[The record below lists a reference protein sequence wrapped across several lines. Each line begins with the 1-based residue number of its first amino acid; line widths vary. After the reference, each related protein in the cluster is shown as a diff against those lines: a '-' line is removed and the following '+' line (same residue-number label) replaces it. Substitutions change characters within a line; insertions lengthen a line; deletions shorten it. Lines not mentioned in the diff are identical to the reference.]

1 MIVGKVIA
9 QETEDNSTRLEPQ
22 ITINIAGVD
31 RVFQPE
37 NVIVDTGFTGALTLP
52 ESTIAQLGLTR
63 YGRRP
68 AIQASGE
75 RRMFEIYGALVSWH
89 DNLRP
94 VFVYLSESRPLLGMA
109 LISGSRLI
117 VDAWE
122 GGDVVV
128 EEVPQRNSPP
138 RINH

>member
-1 MIVGKVIA
+1 MIEGTVIA
-9 QETEDNSTRLEPQ
+9 QETEDNNIRLEPH
-22 ITINIAGVD
+22 ITIEVAGVD
-31 RVFQPE
+31 RVFQSE
-37 NVIVDTGFTGALTLP
+37 NVVVDTGFTGALTLP

-68 AIQASGE
+68 AVQASGE

-89 DNLRP
+89 GNLRP

-109 LISGSRLI
+109 LLMGSRLT

-122 GGDVVV
+122 GGDVTI
-128 EEVPQRNSPP
+128 EEVPR
-138 RINH
+138 

>member
-1 MIVGKVIA
+1 MIEGTVIA
-9 QETEDNSTRLEPQ
+9 QETEDNSIRLEPH
-22 ITINIAGVD
+22 ITIEVAGVD
-31 RVFQPE
+31 RVFQSE
-37 NVIVDTGFTGALTLP
+37 NVVVDTGFTGALTLP

-68 AIQASGE
+68 AVQASGE

-89 DNLRP
+89 GNLRP

-109 LISGSRLI
+109 LLMGSRLT

-122 GGDVVV
+122 GGDVTI
-128 EEVPQRNSPP
+128 EEVSR
-138 RINH
+138 